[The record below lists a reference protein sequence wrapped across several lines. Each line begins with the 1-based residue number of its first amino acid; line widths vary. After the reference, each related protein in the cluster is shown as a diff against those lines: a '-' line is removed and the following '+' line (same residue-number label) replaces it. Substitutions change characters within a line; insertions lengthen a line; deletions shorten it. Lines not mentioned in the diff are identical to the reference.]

1 MGNPDSEQ
9 RAVYKQI
16 EGTLRR
22 QIIEGK
28 WQVGAIVPS
37 RRNLAKQY
45 GVSPIT
51 IERAITG
58 LIADG
63 LLRADDRRGTFVA
76 PPPTEIDS
84 PHPMLRLPSRE
95 SPPVRSVLA
104 DTVGIV
110 SSLYRFNTDHL
121 ELNNYWVGLLIES
134 LEQELS
140 KGGHTTHFFNRVQEK
155 EQPPLVLSE
164 AIEAAMQSGVGAI
177 AVIAYGP
184 PSHEVDDH
192 LALLHSRHF
201 PAVCI
206 TSGPLR
212 RPVPHVFVDNRSGG
226 YEAAYHLLRH
236 GCRHL
241 VFLSPFHATWM
252 ENRIEGARAAV
263 EHAHLP
269 AENLRIFPET
279 THPWVQEEDPQVLGY
294 GAAKRL
300 FAESAFPTQST
311 GIICIND
318 GVAFGLLE
326 AALEHG
332 IEVGKDLAVISFD
345 DHREA
350 RNRHLTSLRPPMET
364 MGVTASRLLLQ
375 TMRGEA
381 ASLQSRMPWHL
392 IPRSSSRISHASPY
406 STESNSARSD
416 PETGR

>member
-1 MGNPDSEQ
+1 MSNPDSEQ

-22 QIIEGK
+22 QIMEGK
-28 WQVGAIVPS
+28 WQSGAIVPS

-76 PPPTEIDS
+76 P
-84 PHPMLRLPSRE
+84 LPAALKSIESIENPEAVVRQPSHE
-95 SPPVRSVLA
+95 SPLMRSVIS
-104 DTVGIV
+104 DTIGIV
-110 SSLYRFNTDHL
+110 ASLYRFNTDHL
-121 ELNNYWVGLLIES
+121 ELNNYWVGLLIGS
-134 LEQELS
+134 LEHELS
-140 KGGHTTHFFNRVQEK
+140 KGGHITRFFNRVQEK
-155 EQPPLVLSE
+155 EQPPMELGE
-164 AIEAAMQSGVGAI
+164 AIESAVQSGIGAI

-184 PSHEVDDH
+184 SSREVDDH
-192 LALLHSRHF
+192 IALLHAHHI

-212 RPVPHVFVDNRSGG
+212 RPVPHVFMDNRSGG
-226 YEAAYHLLRH
+226 YEAAYHLLHH

-241 VFLSPFHATWM
+241 VFLTPFHAAWM

-269 AENLRIFPET
+269 TENLRIFPET

-294 GAAKRL
+294 EAAKRL
-300 FAESAFPTQST
+300 LAQPGFPDSST

-326 AALEHG
+326 AAAEHG

-364 MGVTASRLLLQ
+364 MGVEAARLLTQ
-375 TMRGEA
+375 AMRGETT
-381 ASLQSRMPWHL
+381 SLQSRMPWHL
-392 IPRSSSRISHASPY
+392 IPRASSRILSLR
-406 STESNSARSD
+406 SA
-416 PETGR
+416 P

>member
-9 RAVYKQI
+9 SAVYKQI
-16 EGTLRR
+16 EGALRR
-22 QIIEGK
+22 QILEGE
-28 WQVGAIVPS
+28 WQAGAIVPS

-45 GVSPIT
+45 GVSPVT

-76 PPPTEIDS
+76 PRKEEAGASASAVRKPVRETPPD
-84 PHPMLRLPSRE
+84 
-95 SPPVRSVLA
+95 RSVLT

-110 SSLYRFNTDHL
+110 AALYRFHSDHL

-140 KGGHTTHFFNRVQEK
+140 RRGHRTHFFNRVQER
-155 EQPPLVLSE
+155 EQPPRALSE
-164 AIEAAMQSGVGAI
+164 AIEAAIEAGVGAV

-184 PSHEVDDH
+184 SSREVDGQ
-192 LALLHSRHF
+192 LAELHSRRF

-212 RPVPHVFVDNRSGG
+212 RPIPHVFVDNRSGG
-226 YEAAYHLLRH
+226 YEAAHHLLRH
-236 GCRHL
+236 GCRQL
-241 VFLSPFHATWM
+241 FFLSPFHATWM

-269 AENLRIFPET
+269 AESLRVFPADPR
-279 THPWVQEEDPQVLGY
+279 PWVQEEDPQVLGY
-294 GAAKRL
+294 EAAKRL
-300 FAESAFPTQST
+300 FAEPAFRSFRAEPT
-311 GIICIND
+311 GILCIND
-318 GVAFGLLE
+318 GVAFGLLD
-326 AALEHG
+326 AAAEHG
-332 IEVGKDLAVISFD
+332 IAVGKDLAVISFD

-350 RNRHLTSLRPPMET
+350 RSRHLTSMRPPMET

-392 IPRSSSRISHASPY
+392 IPRASSRISDTRSYGAEDASNP
-406 STESNSARSD
+406 
-416 PETGR
+416 